1 MNTNPRQ
8 GTATLA
14 VLIDADNAAPGIVEG
29 LLAEVAKYGVAA
41 VKRIYGDWT
50 KPNLAGWKECLLS
63 HSIQPIQQFRYTVGK
78 NATDSA
84 MIIDAMDLL
93 YTGRFDGFCIVSS
106 DSDFT
111 RLASRIREQGLTVYG
126 FGERKTPKPFVTAC
140 DKFIYSDLLRGDVGS
155 DETDETTAPARRR
168 SGGELRQDTRLV
180 RLLQSAAQAVS
191 DEEGWTTLGSMG
203 THIAKQAPEFDS
215 RNYGYGKLSELVAA
229 TGLFEVETR
238 NGGNNKTIWV
248 RLKRRGEQRS
258 GEQRASEQRGS
269 EQRGGEQRGGEQ
281 RAAEQRGTE
290 QRGAEQRGVEQ
301 RGSEQPGGEQRGGE
315 QRGER
320 QDHAGQGGQ
329 RQGGQGQGGQGRGGQ
344 RGRGGAASA
353 PEPAETVP
361 AVSEPVPAPEPV
373 QFDEPAVAAAT
384 EHAGDTAHGNPEPA
398 APARSS
404 RGRRAS
410 RRPDVKLSETPW
422 PIDSTVFAAPAAAS
436 EALEVPGAEAPA
448 MAEREEPVG
457 TAEAVQAAEA
467 APPARKRR
475 SPAPRKRAAKK
486 TAAAE

>member
-111 RLASRIREQGLTVYG
+111 RLASRIREQGLMVYG

-140 DKFIYSDLLRGDVGS
+140 DKFIYSDLLRGDVGT
-155 DETDETTAPARRR
+155 DESDETTAPARRR

-238 NGGNNKTIWV
+238 NGGNNKTIWI
-248 RLKRRGEQRS
+248 RLKRRGEQR
-258 GEQRASEQRGS
+258 GSEQRGS

-281 RAAEQRGTE
+281 R
-290 QRGAEQRGVEQ
+290 
-301 RGSEQPGGEQRGGE
+301 GGEQRGGE
-315 QRGER
+315 QRGGEQRGGEQRGGEQRGSEQRGGEQRGDR
-320 QDHAGQGGQ
+320 QDHAGQGGPG
-329 RQGGQGQGGQGRGGQ
+329 QGGQGQGGQGQGGQARGGQ
-344 RGRGGAASA
+344 RGRGSAA
-353 PEPAETVP
+353 PEPDEASP
-361 AVSEPVPAPEPV
+361 AISEPVPAPEPV
-373 QFDEPAVAAAT
+373 QFNEPAVAAAT
-384 EHAGDTAHGNPEPA
+384 EQPGHAAHGNPEPA
-398 APARSS
+398 APPRSS

-410 RRPDVKLSETPW
+410 RRPDVKLSDTPW

-448 MAEREEPVG
+448 MAEPEEPVE
-457 TAEAVQAAEA
+457 TAESAQATEA

>member
-1 MNTNPRQ
+1 MNPNPRQ

-14 VLIDADNAAPGIVEG
+14 VLIDADNAGPGIVEG

-50 KPNLAGWKECLLS
+50 KPNLSGWKECLLS

-140 DKFIYSDLLRGDVGS
+140 DKFIYSDLLRGDVGA
-155 DETDETTAPARRR
+155 DEADEAAAPARRR

-258 GEQRASEQRGS
+258 GEQRSGEQRGGEQRGGEQRGGEQRGS

-281 RAAEQRGTE
+281 REARH
-290 QRGAEQRGVEQ
+290 
-301 RGSEQPGGEQRGGE
+301 
-315 QRGER
+315 
-320 QDHAGQGGQ
+320 DHA
-329 RQGGQGQGGQGRGGQ
+329 GQGGQGRGGQ
-344 RGRGGAASA
+344 RGRGSAA
-353 PEPAETVP
+353 PEPALEPALEPAPAEAAP
-361 AVSEPVPAPEPV
+361 AVGEPVPAPEPE

-384 EHAGDTAHGNPEPA
+384 EQASHAAHGNPEPA
-398 APARSS
+398 AAPRSS

-410 RRPDVKLSETPW
+410 RRPDVKLSDTPW
-422 PIDSTVFAAPAAAS
+422 PIDSTVFAAPAAAG
-436 EALEVPGAEAPA
+436 EALEVPGADAPA
-448 MAEREEPVG
+448 MAEPEEPVE
-457 TAEAVQAAEA
+457 TAGSVQSSEA

-486 TAAAE
+486 SAAAE

>member
-93 YTGRFDGFCIVSS
+93 YSGRFDGFCIVSS

-155 DETDETTAPARRR
+155 DETDEASAPARRR

-248 RLKRRGEQRS
+248 RLKRRGEQR
-258 GEQRASEQRGS
+258 
-269 EQRGGEQRGGEQ
+269 GGEQRG
-281 RAAEQRGTE
+281 AEQRGT
-290 QRGAEQRGVEQ
+290 EQRGVEQ
-301 RGSEQPGGEQRGGE
+301 RGSEQPGGEQRGSE
-315 QRGER
+315 QRGDR
-320 QDHAGQGGQ
+320 PDHAGQGGQ

-344 RGRGGAASA
+344 RGRGNAASAPA
-353 PEPAETVP
+353 PEPAEAVP

-373 QFDEPAVAAAT
+373 QFDEPAVAAAA
-384 EHAGDTAHGNPEPA
+384 EQPGHGAHGNPEPA
-398 APARSS
+398 APPRSS

-410 RRPDVKLSETPW
+410 RRPDVKLSDTPW

-448 MAEREEPVG
+448 MAEPEEPVE

-475 SPAPRKRAAKK
+475 SPAPRKRTAKK

>member
-1 MNTNPRQ
+1 M
-8 GTATLA
+8 
-14 VLIDADNAAPGIVEG
+14 
-29 LLAEVAKYGVAA
+29 
-41 VKRIYGDWT
+41 
-50 KPNLAGWKECLLS
+50 
-63 HSIQPIQQFRYTVGK
+63 
-78 NATDSA
+78 
-84 MIIDAMDLL
+84 
-93 YTGRFDGFCIVSS
+93 
-106 DSDFT
+106 
-111 RLASRIREQGLTVYG
+111 VYG

-155 DETDETTAPARRR
+155 DETDEATAPARRR

-191 DEEGWTTLGSMG
+191 DEEGWATLGSMG

-238 NGGNNKTIWV
+238 SGGNNKTIWI
-248 RLKRRGEQRS
+248 RLKRRGEQRG
-258 GEQRASEQRGS
+258 GEQRGSEQRGSEQRAGEQRGS

-281 RAAEQRGTE
+281 R
-290 QRGAEQRGVEQ
+290 
-301 RGSEQPGGEQRGGE
+301 GSEQRAGEQRGGEQRGGE
-315 QRGER
+315 QRGSEQRGGEQRGSDQRGGEQRGSEQRGDR
-320 QDHAGQGGQ
+320 QDHAG
-329 RQGGQGQGGQGRGGQ
+329 QGGQGQGGQGRGGQ

-353 PEPAETVP
+353 PEPEPAEAAP

-373 QFDEPAVAAAT
+373 QIDEPVVAAAT
-384 EHAGDTAHGNPEPA
+384 EQPGHAAHGNPEPA
-398 APARSS
+398 APPRSS

-410 RRPDVKLSETPW
+410 RRPDVKLSDTPW

-448 MAEREEPVG
+448 MAESEEAVE
-457 TAEAVQAAEA
+457 TAESVQAAET

-486 TAAAE
+486 AAAAE

>member
-1 MNTNPRQ
+1 MNPNPRQ

-14 VLIDADNAAPGIVEG
+14 VLIDADNAGPGIVEG

-50 KPNLAGWKECLLS
+50 KPNLSGWKECLLS

-140 DKFIYSDLLRGDVGS
+140 DKFIYSDLLRGDVGA
-155 DETDETTAPARRR
+155 DEADEAAAPARRR

-258 GEQRASEQRGS
+258 GEQRGS

-281 RAAEQRGTE
+281 R
-290 QRGAEQRGVEQ
+290 
-301 RGSEQPGGEQRGGE
+301 GGEQRAGEQRAGE
-315 QRGER
+315 QRGDR
-320 QDHAGQGGQ
+320 HDHA
-329 RQGGQGQGGQGRGGQ
+329 GQGGQGRGGQ
-344 RGRGGAASA
+344 RGRGSAAPEPALEPALEPAPAEAAPAVGEPVSA
-353 PEPAETVP
+353 PEPE
-361 AVSEPVPAPEPV
+361 

-384 EHAGDTAHGNPEPA
+384 EQAGHAAHGNPEPA
-398 APARSS
+398 AAPRSS

-410 RRPDVKLSETPW
+410 RRPDVKLSDTPW
-422 PIDSTVFAAPAAAS
+422 PIDSTVFAAPAAAG
-436 EALEVPGAEAPA
+436 EALEVPGADAPA
-448 MAEREEPVG
+448 MAEPEEPVE
-457 TAEAVQAAEA
+457 TAGSVQSSEA

-486 TAAAE
+486 SAAAE

>member
-1 MNTNPRQ
+1 MNPNPRQ

-50 KPNLAGWKECLLS
+50 KPNLSGWKECLLS

-140 DKFIYSDLLRGDVGS
+140 DKFIYSDLLRGDVGT
-155 DETDETTAPARRR
+155 DESDETTAPARRR

-248 RLKRRGEQRS
+248 RLKRRGEQRG
-258 GEQRASEQRGS
+258 GEQRS
-269 EQRGGEQRGGEQ
+269 GEQRGGD
-281 RAAEQRGTE
+281 
-290 QRGAEQRGVEQ
+290 
-301 RGSEQPGGEQRGGE
+301 
-315 QRGER
+315 R
-320 QDHAGQGGQ
+320 QGHAGEP
-329 RQGGQGQGGQGRGGQ
+329 RSQGGQGEQRSHGGHAEQRDPVGQEQSGQDVRGGRGRRQGH
-344 RGRGGAASA
+344 AAPAQAESA
-353 PEPAETVP
+353 VPAQQAQLEIGEPAP
-361 AVSEPVPAPEPV
+361 APVQADEPVAADV
-373 QFDEPAVAAAT
+373 IEPAGHAAT
-384 EHAGDTAHGNPEPA
+384 PEPA
-398 APARSS
+398 APESAAPESAAPGSAAPRSS
-404 RGRRAS
+404 RGRRGA
-410 RRPDVKLSETPW
+410 RRPDVKLSDTPW
-422 PIDSTVFAAPAAAS
+422 PIDSTVFAAPASAS

-448 MAEREEPVG
+448 NGELVESAES
-457 TAEAVQAAEA
+457 VQASET

-475 SPAPRKRAAKK
+475 STAPRKRAAKK
-486 TAAAE
+486 AAAAE

>member
-1 MNTNPRQ
+1 MNPNPRQ

-50 KPNLAGWKECLLS
+50 KPNLSGWKECLLS

-140 DKFIYSDLLRGDVGS
+140 DKFIYSDLLRGDVGA
-155 DETDETTAPARRR
+155 DESDETTAPARRR

-238 NGGNNKTIWV
+238 NGGSNKTIWV
-248 RLKRRGEQRS
+248 RLKRRGEQR
-258 GEQRASEQRGS
+258 
-269 EQRGGEQRGGEQ
+269 GGEQRGGERQ
-281 RAAEQRGTE
+281 AHAGEQRSQGG
-290 QRGAEQRGVEQ
+290 Q
-301 RGSEQPGGEQRGGE
+301 GEQRG
-315 QRGER
+315 
-320 QDHAGQGGQ
+320 
-329 RQGGQGQGGQGRGGQ
+329 QGGQGQSAQRQSGHDTQGG
-344 RGRGGAASA
+344 RGRGHAAPAPAAVSA
-353 PEPAETVP
+353 VPAEPTRLEIGEPA
-361 AVSEPVPAPEPV
+361 PAPEPV
-373 QFDEPAVAAAT
+373 PVDEPVAA
-384 EHAGDTAHGNPEPA
+384 DVIEPA
-398 APARSS
+398 GNAATPEDAAPPRSS
-404 RGRRAS
+404 RGRRGA
-410 RRPDVKLSETPW
+410 RRPDVKLSDTPW
-422 PIDSTVFAAPAAAS
+422 PIDSTVFAAPASAS
-436 EALEVPGAEAPA
+436 EALEVP
-448 MAEREEPVG
+448 
-457 TAEAVQAAEA
+457 AAEA
-467 APPARKRR
+467 ASNAEPVESAESVQDTETAPPARKRR
-475 SPAPRKRAAKK
+475 STTPRKRAAKK